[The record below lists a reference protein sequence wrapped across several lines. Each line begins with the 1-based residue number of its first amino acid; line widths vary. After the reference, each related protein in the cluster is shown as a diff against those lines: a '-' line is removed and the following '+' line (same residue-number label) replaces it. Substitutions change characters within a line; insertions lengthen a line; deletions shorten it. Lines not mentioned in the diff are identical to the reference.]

1 MSSPLFRLFPTSTPI
16 LSFFF
21 SPFILVSS
29 ASTTAFGLSAQPNF
43 GGLAFPFLAFF
54 PPASSISRVYGK
66 TRKRLLKSART
77 SEVSQRYFERNMHW
91 REGEK
96 KEGVSLSRPISI
108 SRVNRL
114 LEKMTTSSTTSSV
127 SLIAFTFL
135 VKLLNSSLHRSE
147 LSTPNSTPF
156 QASFPSNNAPLRV
169 VARQLA
175 SDLVRL
181 GLNSQSRC
189 VTRLVECPINP
200 LPSPS

>member
-1 MSSPLFRLFPTSTPI
+1 MHSRISVVLLFRFSLFS
-16 LSFFF
+16 
-21 SPFILVSS
+21 
-29 ASTTAFGLSAQPNF
+29 
-43 GGLAFPFLAFF
+43 

-77 SEVSQRYFERNMHW
+77 SEVSQRYFEHW
-91 REGEK
+91 REREK
-96 KEGVSLSRPISI
+96 KEGISLSRPISI